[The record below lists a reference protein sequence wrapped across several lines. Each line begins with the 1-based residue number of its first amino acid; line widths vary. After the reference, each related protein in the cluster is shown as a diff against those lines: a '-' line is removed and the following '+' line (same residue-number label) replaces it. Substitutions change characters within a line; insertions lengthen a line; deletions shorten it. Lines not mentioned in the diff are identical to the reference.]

1 VRASRSRSALTY
13 DHLVGVDIST
23 LDPDG
28 PDFDEWHAVY
38 VEAYDRPFDCP
49 WLAVEKKVN
58 LTDDAYN
65 LKIALA
71 ARSDG
76 RIVGGGVALLP
87 LQDNRT
93 LAYLDVFVHPE
104 ERRLGHGRA
113 LLDALS
119 AAAREAG
126 RERLFIEAMWGIDDE
141 TSPAREFLITLG
153 FEADLIDAVR
163 QLDLPHDPPK
173 APVAD
178 GYTLHTW
185 RGACPEQ
192 WIEEYADLRRRLVSE
207 APSGEIGLE
216 EEYWDAERVRSEE
229 ADTVRSH
236 RTMQVVVARHES
248 GHIVGHTQLL
258 FPGNDP
264 EVYQWDTLVLPE
276 HRGHGLGL
284 TLKSA
289 AMRAAADLLDGRRRI
304 MTYNAASNGPMIAV
318 NEQLG
323 FRQVAWCGEFIR
335 AA

>member
-1 VRASRSRSALTY
+1 MNAV
-13 DHLVGVDIST
+13 ISV

-28 PDFDEWHAVY
+28 PDFDEWYAVY
-38 VEAYDRPFDCP
+38 VAAYDRPFDCP

-58 LTDDAYN
+58 LTDDPYN
-65 LKIALA
+65 VKIAVA
-71 ARSDG
+71 ARVDE

-87 LQDNRT
+87 QRDNT
-93 LAYLDVFVHPE
+93 NLAYLDVFVHPG

-113 LLDALS
+113 VLEALVS
-119 AAAREAG
+119 VARGSG
-126 RERLFIEAMWGIDDE
+126 RERLFLEGMWALDEE
-141 TSPAREFLITLG
+141 TSPAREFLAALG
-153 FEADLIDAVR
+153 FEVDLVDAVR
-163 QLDLPHDPPK
+163 QLDLPHEPPV

-185 RGACPEQ
+185 RGACPER
-192 WIEEYADLRRRLVSE
+192 WIDEYADLRRRLISE
-207 APSGEIGLE
+207 APSGEVGLE

-229 ADTVRSH
+229 ADTARSH
-236 RTMQVVVARHES
+236 RQMQVVVARQGS

-258 FPGNDP
+258 FPDDDP

-284 TLKSA
+284 SLKSA
-289 AMRAAADLLDGRRRI
+289 AMRASADLLDGRRRI

-335 AA
+335 DV